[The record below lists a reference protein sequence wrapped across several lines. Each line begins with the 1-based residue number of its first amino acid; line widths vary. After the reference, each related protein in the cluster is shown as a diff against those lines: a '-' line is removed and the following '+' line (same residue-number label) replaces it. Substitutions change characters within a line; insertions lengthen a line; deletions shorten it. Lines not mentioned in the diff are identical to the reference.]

1 MELLLTLRGCLN
13 KMTAIENWW
22 KQEADE
28 KGYYKRLAP
37 AFVSL
42 FLFTLP
48 NPIPLPQRFSVAEF
62 HGLTECIAVSPTILT
77 ELLETSKSMN

>member
-22 KQEADE
+22 KKEADE
-28 KGYYKRLAP
+28 KGYFKRFAAKISKGSTSNL
-37 AFVSL
+37 
-42 FLFTLP
+42 
-48 NPIPLPQRFSVAEF
+48 IPLPQRFSVADF

-77 ELLETSKSMN
+77 ELLETSKNMK